1 VSFNHKKFSSNVSF
15 GLYEG

>member
-1 VSFNHKKFSSNVSF
+1 VNFNHKKFSSNVSF